1 MIDKETQYTQ
11 LKDAMYLSESQ
22 SSLNTSITSD
32 IDDDGYAPV
41 AGDKNDTDYLPESE
55 ESNDGEIEPE
65 EMLHASRYQ
74 ERKYIV
80 FESCLLQL
88 FTLCHVCLAPVTIDK
103 KSRRGTML
111 IIRSTCLEGHS
122 RVWKSQPEHNN
133 MPWGNFL
140 VAAALL
146 FSGSQP
152 SKVLTFFKHLNLASI
167 SERLYSLIQ
176 RTYLLPSIFSLWAEH
191 QKALL
196 CSLRGKLLVLGGD
209 GRCDTPGFCAKYGSY
224 TIMDLDKNKIVD
236 TSLVQIIISSNYSV
250 MTLGLLVCHK

>member
-1 MIDKETQYTQ
+1 MNCTKVNPCMVVVFIATSKSKPLNLFSATQVSLKGDNKETQCCFPKTPMIEKETQ
-11 LKDAMYLSESQ
+11 CTQPKEDMYLSESQ
-22 SSLNTSITSD
+22 SSLNTSTTSD

-41 AGDKNDTDYLPESE
+41 AEYKNDTDYLPESE
-55 ESNDGEIEPE
+55 ESNDEEIEPE

-88 FTLCHVCLAPVTIDK
+88 FTLCHVCLAPATIDK

-111 IIRSTCLEGHS
+111 TIRSTCLEGHS

-140 VAAALL
+140 VAAAIL

-152 SKVLTFFKHLNLASI
+152 
-167 SERLYSLIQ
+167 
-176 RTYLLPSIFSLWAEH
+176 
-191 QKALL
+191 
-196 CSLRGKLLVLGGD
+196 
-209 GRCDTPGFCAKYGSY
+209 
-224 TIMDLDKNKIVD
+224 
-236 TSLVQIIISSNYSV
+236 
-250 MTLGLLVCHK
+250 